1 MTSTLISRMVSHFD
15 KAVSR
20 IFPLNAKIYIKKYR
34 KLNNHRVYAC
44 SEAMEKYIMGKT
56 KLPSKFFI
64 MSLSIHCKTRGMKR

>member
-20 IFPLNAKIYIKKYR
+20 IFPLNAKSILKKKR
-34 KLNNHRVYAC
+34 KLNDHKVYAC

-56 KLPSKFFI
+56 
-64 MSLSIHCKTRGMKR
+64 